1 MIPKPNPISPRA
13 YKEKLISGS
22 WEEIWEAGPYY
33 DRITELLETAK
44 EYAIFAG
51 WQIDSRLPLRTYS
64 KSQTLDYNSTSPTE
78 SLRDKVIRICQENK
92 NFHFYFI
99 FWDHSYLYVWER
111 QLWQGRIWDEI
122 HPRIHFVFDNRHPF
136 GASHHEK
143 VSIFDGK
150 TALCGGIDLCD
161 ERWDSPQH
169 LYLDPRR
176 SLNRREEHHGPY
188 HDLAV
193 QVSGP
198 ICTAIQAHIER
209 RWRAISTIPFPKSHS
224 FQSFKSNVSGAHQ
237 VYVSRTIAQID
248 YFPKEYSVIREV
260 EFLFRDLIE
269 AAEYRIILEGQ
280 YYWSKVINDML
291 ISKMHRMAGKNF
303 EIILIL
309 ADLEKIKSLTRHM
322 MSFEL
327 TLLRQLELV
336 AQYTGTHLILG
347 SPFVYSPQKE
357 KFLPP
362 KPIYIHSKVII
373 VDDHYL
379 AIGSAN
385 FATRAL
391 RIDTEIHLTLE
402 ARTEMERVHIRR
414 VAQQVID
421 HWQIGSHPENQ
432 DIQLRELKPL
442 VQLNH
447 LKKDLNYSQKIPWH
461 YFFDPG
467 VCWSYPFKFRSRFAP
482 LRSYFRSPLK
492 GLSVGWFL
500 LLVCVYFKAGL
511 STWTFLYGAL
521 ISSIW
526 LFPIPFVL
534 VSGLSALQLG
544 PDVAVKVSVFGMW
557 IASILGYWYARSFP
571 YFAGRYSGK
580 VPQAKLENSLGLRN
594 FSGLLLF
601 LAHPAVSLRMKIV
614 YQGLYFVPLPWFI
627 LGTVLILPAVF
638 FAALSVLFN
647 LLKYF

>member
-1 MIPKPNPISPRA
+1 MILKPNPISPRA

-33 DRITELLETAK
+33 DRITELLETTK

-51 WQIDSRLPLRTYS
+51 WQIDSRLPLRMYS
-64 KSQTLDYNSTSPTE
+64 KSQNFNFDEVSSTE
-78 SLRDKVIRICQENK
+78 SLRDKVIRIYQENK

-143 VSIFDGK
+143 ISIFDGK
-150 TALCGGIDLCD
+150 IALCGGIDLCD

-176 SLNRREEHHGPY
+176 SLNRREENHGPY

-198 ICTAIQAHIER
+198 ICTEIQKHIER
-209 RWRAISTIPFPKSHS
+209 RWKAISTISFPESRCFPGYKM
-224 FQSFKSNVSGAHQ
+224 NVSGAHQ

-269 AAEYRIILEGQ
+269 AAEHRIILEGQ
-280 YYWSKVINDML
+280 YYWSKIINDLL

-336 AQYTGTHLILG
+336 AQYTGTRLLFG

-362 KPIYIHSKVII
+362 KPIYIHSKII
-373 VDDHYL
+373 IIDDHYL

-402 ARTEMERVHIRR
+402 ARTEMERAHIRR
-414 VAQQVID
+414 VAKQVLD
-421 HWQIGSHPENQ
+421 HWQIGFHHGNQ
-432 DIQLRELKPL
+432 DIQLRGFKPL
-442 VQLNH
+442 VQLSH
-447 LKKDLNYSQKIPWH
+447 LKKDLKVTQKVPWQH
-461 YFFDPG
+461 FFDPG
-467 VCWSYPFKFRSRFAP
+467 VCWSYSFKFRGRFAP
-482 LRSYFRSPLK
+482 NRFYFRSPLK
-492 GLSVGWFL
+492 ALTVVWSLFL
-500 LLVCVYFKAGL
+500 VWVYLKAGL
-511 STWTFLYGAL
+511 SPWIFLYGAL
-521 ISSIW
+521 ISSLW
-526 LFPIPFVL
+526 LFPIPFVPL
-534 VSGLSALQLG
+534 SGLSALHLG
-544 PDVAVKVSVFGMW
+544 PDVAVKVGVFGMW
-557 IASILGYWYARSFP
+557 IASILGYWCARAFP
-571 YFAGRYSGK
+571 HFAGRYYGK
-580 VPQAKLENSLGLRN
+580 VPSAKLENSLGLRN

-601 LAHPAVSLRMKIV
+601 LANPAVSLRMKIV

-627 LGTVLILPAVF
+627 LGTILILPAVF
-638 FAALSVLFN
+638 FAVLSILSG